1 MGMSDDSINTFNAT
15 IRNTDWY
22 QDWFA
27 QRGLNP
33 NKVQLTKDQ
42 RNELKAIVEQNTG
55 FQFPGD
61 MKIDPA
67 GNLNEKGGW
76 AGLPK
81 GVKLAIIAGA
91 AVASGGVLG
100 AFGGAAG
107 GGAGASGTGAGLT
120 AAAGAPTAASTGMG
134 LGMGSGGFLGMGG
147 GTLGAVSAAAG
158 GGSTLNTVNK
168 IARKVTGGSDSEGG
182 STMDRIGELM
192 RAGAGAVGAAGEAAA
207 QRRDSRNDDLVRARN
222 QDISA
227 ESNFQDQQLEQ
238 AKMEAVQRDEARKA
252 LYRASVMK
260 NPTTS
265 SEYRGPGLQ
274 VSPEMMEGLSN
285 LEKQALSRTA
295 EGPMYNTSQMRK
307 PRDFAPLELT
317 ATPQPSTMET
327 ISNWAA
333 PGLKIGDIL
342 TRFF

>member
-1 MGMSDDSINTFNAT
+1 MGMNDTSINEFNLK
-15 IRNTDWY
+15 IRTSPWY
-22 QDWFA
+22 QEWFRA
-27 QRGLNP
+27 KGLNP

-42 RNELKAIVEQNTG
+42 RNELKAVVEQNTD
-55 FQFPGD
+55 FKFPGD

-76 AGLPK
+76 AGLPT
-81 GVKLAIIAGA
+81 GVKLALIAAAAVGTAGA
-91 AVASGGVLG
+91 AG

-107 GGAGASGTGAGLT
+107 VGAGGTGSGLS
-120 AAAGAPTAASTGMG
+120 AASTGAAFQG
-134 LGMGSGGFLGMGG
+134 ASPLLGA
-147 GTLGAVSAAAG
+147 GTLAG
-158 GGSTLNTVNK
+158 GGSTLGTVASVAGGGSTLGK
-168 IARKVTGGSDSEGG
+168 IAKTALGGGEGG

-207 QRRDSRNDDLVRARN
+207 QRRDSRNDDLYRAR
-222 QDISA
+222 QSDVGA
-227 ESNFQDQQLEQ
+227 ESNFQNQQLDQ
-238 AKMEAVQRDEARKA
+238 AKMEAAQRDEARKA

-260 NPTTS
+260 NPTFS

-285 LEKQALSRTA
+285 LEKQALQRTA
-295 EGPMYNTSQMRK
+295 DAPMYNTSQMRK

-317 ATPQPSTMET
+317 TQAPSTMET
-327 ISNWAA
+327 ISNWAG